1 MKMKGGDAVVKLLKA
16 FGVSHVFGIPG
27 DSLGLYDAV
36 FREDTIRHVLVRHEQ
51 AAAHMA
57 DAFAR
62 VSGRIGVCDASS
74 GPGVTNLVTGLATAY
89 ADSVPVLAIATTS
102 PNKIRNR
109 NNFQELDQPTLLQ
122 AVTKAVIEIDMP
134 ERIPDL
140 VKRAFRIATTG
151 RPGPVALNVP
161 MDVFL
166 RSAEYTDSDFV
177 CNPEFGRYPAL
188 RIRAE
193 AKEAAIVLDALR
205 KARKPVIWCGGGVI
219 TSGASAEV
227 EAFAELTGIPVTTT
241 YMGKG
246 AIPETH
252 TLSLGPA
259 GQLGRPVTNQ
269 YLADV
274 DFVLAIGSRFT
285 NVDTAGWTVPKR
297 GTPMIQVDIDPAE
310 IGKNY
315 DVIHAVW
322 SDAKLFLQDLIAAAR
337 TMEWKDGRAD
347 RAVADLRQ
355 TWLATSGIE
364 SPQSSSTNQEPV
376 HPLQAIR
383 ALREAMRADDT
394 LICDSGFNQIWGGQ
408 YFEVQQKGRYY
419 VGPRGMGT
427 MGFAFPAAIGAK
439 LACPD
444 KRFVALAGDGGFMM
458 LLHELETS
466 IRMKAP
472 VVVCVL
478 NNGNLEYCRQA
489 QMGLMGGR
497 VISADFTDTNFAEIA
512 KAFGARGVRVTRSAD
527 LRATIDEALES
538 PVTTLIEIVTPQS
551 AKPDGVAF

>member
-1 MKMKGGDAVVKLLKA
+1 MKLKGGDAFVQLLKA
-16 FGVSHVFGIPG
+16 FGVSHIFGIPG
-27 DSLGLYDAV
+27 DSLGLYDALV
-36 FREDTIRHVLVRHEQ
+36 RDGGIQHVLVRHEQ

-62 VSGRIGVCDASS
+62 VSGRVGVCDASS

-89 ADSVPVLAIATTS
+89 ADSVPVLAVATTS
-102 PNKIRNR
+102 PTKIRNR
-109 NNFQELDQPTLLQ
+109 NNFQELDQPALLHT
-122 AVTKAVIEIDMP
+122 VTKAVIEIDRP

-161 MDVFL
+161 LDVFL
-166 RSAEYTDSDFV
+166 RSAEYGENDLL
-177 CNPEFGRYPAL
+177 CNTAFGQYPAL
-188 RIRAE
+188 RVRAE
-193 AKEAAIVLDALR
+193 AKEAGVVLDALR

-219 TSGASAEV
+219 ISGASAEV
-227 EAFAELTGIPVTTT
+227 EAFAELTGVPVATT

-259 GQLGRPVTNQ
+259 GQLGRPPTNE
-269 YLADV
+269 YLAGA
-274 DFVLAIGSRFT
+274 DFVLAIGTRFT
-285 NVDTAGWTVPKR
+285 NVDTANWTVPKP
-297 GTPMIQVDIDPAE
+297 GTPMIQIDIDPVE
-310 IGKNY
+310 LGKNY
-315 DVIHAVW
+315 DVVHAVW
-322 SDAKLFLQDLIAAAR
+322 SDAKLFLQDLSAAAQE
-337 TMEWKDGRAD
+337 MKWEGARAD
-347 RAVADLRQ
+347 AAVGALR
-355 TWLATSGIE
+355 TSWLAASGIE
-364 SPQSSSTNQEPV
+364 SPQSSPHDEEPV

-383 ALREAMRADDT
+383 ALREAMRPDDT

-408 YFEVQQKGRYY
+408 YFELQQPGRHY

-439 LACPD
+439 MACPD
-444 KRFVALAGDGGFMM
+444 RRFVALAGDGGFMM
-458 LLHELETS
+458 LVHELETS
-466 IRMKAP
+466 IRMKTP

-489 QMGLMGGR
+489 QIGLMGGR
-497 VISADFTDTNFAEIA
+497 LLSTEFTDTNFAEIA
-512 KAFGARGVRVTRSAD
+512 KAFGARGVRVTRSTE
-527 LRATIDEALES
+527 LRGVIRAALES
-538 PVTTLIEIVTPQS
+538 PVTTVVEIITPQS

>member
-1 MKMKGGDAVVKLLKA
+1 MKMKGGDAFVKLLKA
-16 FGVSHVFGIPG
+16 FGVTHVFGIPG
-27 DSLGLYDAV
+27 DSLGLYDAL
-36 FREDTIRHVLVRHEQ
+36 FREDTIRHILVRHEQ

-89 ADSVPVLAIATTS
+89 ADSVPVLAVATTS
-102 PNKIRNR
+102 PTKIRYR
-109 NNFQELDQPTLLQ
+109 DNFQELDQPALLQ
-122 AVTKAVIEIDMP
+122 AVTKAVIEIDQP

-151 RPGPVALNVP
+151 RPGPVVLNVP
-161 MDVFL
+161 LDIFL
-166 RSAEYTDSDFV
+166 RSAEYSDSEFA
-177 CNPEFGRYPAL
+177 CNPEFGCYPAL
-188 RIRAE
+188 RIRTAS
-193 AKEAAIVLDALR
+193 KEAAVVLDALR
-205 KARKPVIWCGGGVI
+205 KASKPIIWCGGGVI
-219 TSGASAEV
+219 ASRASAEV
-227 EAFAELTGIPVTTT
+227 EAFAELTGIPVATT

-246 AIPETH
+246 AIAETH
-252 TLSLGPA
+252 PLSLGPA
-259 GQLGRPVTNQ
+259 GQLGRPVTNE

-285 NVDTAGWTVPKR
+285 NVDTANWTVPKR
-297 GTPMIQVDIDPAE
+297 DIPMIQVDIDPAE

-315 DVIHAVW
+315 DVIHSVW
-322 SDAKLFLQDLIAAAR
+322 SDAKLFLQDLIAGAQKL
-337 TMEWKDGRAD
+337 EWDTRAD
-347 RAVADLRQ
+347 EVVSALRE
-355 TWLATSGIE
+355 TWLTTRGVE
-364 SPQSSSTNQEPV
+364 SPLASPVDDEPV

-383 ALREAMRADDT
+383 ALREAMQPDDT

-427 MGFAFPAAIGAK
+427 MGFAFPGAIGAK

-444 KRFVALAGDGGFMM
+444 RRFVALAGDGGFMM
-458 LLHELETS
+458 LIHELETS
-466 IRMKAP
+466 IRINAP

-489 QMGLMGGR
+489 QIGLMGGR
-497 VISADFTDTNFAEIA
+497 LLSTDFTETNFAEIA
-512 KAFGARGVRVTRSAD
+512 KAFGVRGVRVTRSSE
-527 LRATIDEALES
+527 LRDVIRDALQS
-538 PVTTLIEIVTPQS
+538 PVTTVVEIMTPES

>member
-1 MKMKGGDAVVKLLKA
+1 MKLKGGDAFVQLLKA
-16 FGVSHVFGIPG
+16 FGVSHIFGIPG
-27 DSLGLYDAV
+27 DSLGLYDALV
-36 FREDTIRHVLVRHEQ
+36 RDGGIQHVLVRHEQ

-62 VSGRIGVCDASS
+62 VSGRVGVCDASS

-89 ADSVPVLAIATTS
+89 ADSVPVLAVATTS
-102 PNKIRNR
+102 PTKIRNR
-109 NNFQELDQPTLLQ
+109 NNFQELDQPALLHT
-122 AVTKAVIEIDMP
+122 VTKAVIEIDRP

-151 RPGPVALNVP
+151 RPGPVVLNVP
-161 MDVFL
+161 LDVFL
-166 RSAEYTDSDFV
+166 RSAEYGESDLLCDTV
-177 CNPEFGRYPAL
+177 FGRYPAL
-188 RIRAE
+188 RVRAE
-193 AKEAAIVLDALR
+193 AKEAGVVLDALR

-219 TSGASAEV
+219 ISGASAEV
-227 EAFAELTGIPVTTT
+227 EAFAELTGIPVATT

-259 GQLGRPVTNQ
+259 GQLGRPPTNE
-269 YLADV
+269 YLAGV
-274 DFVLAIGSRFT
+274 DFVLAIGTRFT
-285 NVDTAGWTVPKR
+285 NVDTANWTVPKP
-297 GTPMIQVDIDPAE
+297 GTPMIQIDIDPIE
-310 IGKNY
+310 LGKNY
-315 DVIHAVW
+315 DVVHAVW
-322 SDAKLFLQDLIAAAR
+322 SDAKLFLQDLIAAAQK
-337 TMEWKDGRAD
+337 MKWEGARAD
-347 RAVADLRQ
+347 AAVGALR
-355 TWLATSGIE
+355 TSWLATSGIE
-364 SPQSSSTNQEPV
+364 SPQSSPNNEEPV

-383 ALREAMRADDT
+383 ALREAMRPDDT

-408 YFEVQQKGRYY
+408 YFELQRPGRHY

-444 KRFVALAGDGGFMM
+444 RRFVALAGDGGFMM
-458 LLHELETS
+458 LVHELETS
-466 IRMKAP
+466 IRMKTP

-489 QMGLMGGR
+489 QIGLMGGR
-497 VISADFTDTNFAEIA
+497 LLSTEFTDTNFAEIA
-512 KAFGARGVRVTRSAD
+512 KAFGARGVRVTRSTE
-527 LRATIDEALES
+527 LRGVIRAALES
-538 PVTTLIEIVTPQS
+538 PVTTVVEIITPQS

>member
-1 MKMKGGDAVVKLLKA
+1 MKMKGGDAFVKLLKA

-27 DSLGLYDAV
+27 DSLGFYDALV
-36 FREDTIRHVLVRHEQ
+36 RDGGIRHVLVRHEQ

-62 VSGRIGVCDASS
+62 VSGRVGVCDASS

-89 ADSVPVLAIATTS
+89 ADSVPVMAVATTS
-102 PNKIRNR
+102 PTKIRNR
-109 NNFQELDQPTLLQ
+109 HNFQELDQPALLQ
-122 AVTKAVIEIDMP
+122 TVTKAVIEIDRP

-151 RPGPVALNVP
+151 RPGPVVLNVP
-161 MDVFL
+161 LDVFL
-166 RSAEYTDSDFV
+166 RSAEYGENDFL
-177 CNPEFGRYPAL
+177 CNTEFGQYPAL

-193 AKEAAIVLDALR
+193 AKEARIVLDALR

-227 EAFAELTGIPVTTT
+227 EAFAELTGIPVATT

-259 GQLGRPVTNQ
+259 GQLGRPPTNE
-269 YLADV
+269 YLAGA
-274 DFVLAIGSRFT
+274 DFVLAIGTRFT
-285 NVDTAGWTVPKR
+285 NVDTANWTVPKP
-297 GTPMIQVDIDPAE
+297 GTPMIQIDIDPVE
-310 IGKNY
+310 LGKNY

-322 SDAKLFLQDLIAAAR
+322 SDAKLFLQDLIAVAQEMKWESA
-337 TMEWKDGRAD
+337 RAD
-347 RAVADLRQ
+347 ATVSALRNS
-355 TWLATSGIE
+355 WLATSGIE
-364 SPQSSSTNQEPV
+364 SPQSSPRDEEPV

-383 ALREAMRADDT
+383 ALREAMSPDDT

-408 YFEVQQKGRYY
+408 YFELQRQGRYY
-419 VGPRGMGT
+419 IGPRGMGT

-439 LACPD
+439 LACPGR
-444 KRFVALAGDGGFMM
+444 RFVALAGDGGFMM
-458 LLHELETS
+458 LIHELETS
-466 IRMKAP
+466 IRMKTP

-489 QMGLMGGR
+489 QIGLMGGR
-497 VISADFTDTNFAEIA
+497 LLSTEFTDTNFAEIA
-512 KAFGARGVRVTRSAD
+512 KAFGARGVRVTRSTE
-527 LRATIDEALES
+527 LRDVIRAALEA
-538 PVTTLIEIVTPQS
+538 PVTTVVEIVTPQS